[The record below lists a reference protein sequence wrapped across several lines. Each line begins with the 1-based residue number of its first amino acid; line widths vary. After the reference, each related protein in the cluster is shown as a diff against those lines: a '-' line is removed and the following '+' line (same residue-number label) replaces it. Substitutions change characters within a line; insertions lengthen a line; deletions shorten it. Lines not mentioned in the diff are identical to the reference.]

1 MAKGTAATVRAEA
14 QGTATAANKPEGQ
27 KFPPRPRFELWKPKK
42 DGNGAG
48 ATFEVASNNSAIFL
62 KMMPETGQETGPKF
76 DNSKAITVKLGRND
90 VGELLSVLVGL
101 VEGLGK
107 KNDKGF
113 YSGLYHQNDA
123 GNSTIGL
130 SRSDYGYILTVS
142 VKRGEIDARYHVGVT
157 LGESCLLKVFLERY
171 SSMFFESNQE

>member
-14 QGTATAANKPEGQ
+14 QGTATTQPEGP
-27 KFPPRPRFELWKPKK
+27 KFQNHPRFELWKPKK

-48 ATFEVASNNSAIFL
+48 AVFEVAPHKSCIFL
-62 KMMPETGQETGPKF
+62 KMMPESGQENGPKF
-76 DNSKAITVKLGRND
+76 DNSRSIGVKLGRND

-113 YSGLYHQNDA
+113 YSGLYHQHDA

-130 SRSDYGYILTVS
+130 SRSEYGYILTVS